1 MNLFRMFILIFFK
14 SIIFILKVYILGTRF
29 FIYNIIFNILL
40 IKKRLEILIIYNIII
55 IINWIP
61 FKYYKRIISFYK
73 LYIIN
78 NINNTK

>member
-40 IKKRLEILIIYNIII
+40 NIIKELFLF
-55 IINWIP
+55 IN
-61 FKYYKRIISFYK
+61 
-73 LYIIN
+73 YIL
-78 NINNTK
+78 

>member
-55 IINWIP
+55 IIN
-61 FKYYKRIISFYK
+61 
-73 LYIIN
+73 
-78 NINNTK
+78 

>member
-29 FIYNIIFNILL
+29 FIYNIIFNIIL

-55 IINWIP
+55 IIN
-61 FKYYKRIISFYK
+61 
-73 LYIIN
+73 
-78 NINNTK
+78 